1 MTALVSRSR
10 NKGSVMYRTARLAL
24 TLAGMALA
32 GSNAIASS
40 GTITQLSGTLSVRK
54 ADGSVRILSQRST
67 IESGDTINTERESF
81 AQIRF
86 TDGGQVT
93 LKPNTSVKIETF
105 KFSEDKPQED
115 SFLYNL
121 VKGGLRAV
129 TGIVGKRSKDK
140 YQLGTATAT
149 IGIRGTT
156 LSADDCLNHR
166 AGDCARLD
174 AAVYVGVA
182 DGEIVVRNGQGELS
196 LAAGQFGLIAP
207 NQRPLFLSTD
217 PGLQFTPPAT
227 FIQSVMAG
235 SVVNSG
241 KNLECIVTR

>member
-1 MTALVSRSR
+1 MRCNVL
-10 NKGSVMYRTARLAL
+10 RTSAALAL
-24 TLAGMALA
+24 SACTSMVM
-32 GSNAIASS
+32 ASS

-67 IESGDTINTERESF
+67 IESGDTVNTERESF

-93 LKPNTSVKIETF
+93 LKPSSSVKIESF
-105 KFSEDKPQED
+105 KFSEEKPQED
-115 SFLYNL
+115 SFLYSL

-156 LSADDCLNHR
+156 LSADDCLNNR
-166 AGDCARLD
+166 TGDCTRLD

-182 DGEIVVRNGQGELS
+182 DGEVIVRNGQGELGLS
-196 LAAGQFGLIAP
+196 AGQFGLIAP

-241 KNLECIVTR
+241 KNLECIVSR

>member
-1 MTALVSRSR
+1 MSTTRSIL
-10 NKGSVMYRTARLAL
+10 GFSIAAIFAVCS
-24 TLAGMALA
+24 AGALA
-32 GSNAIASS
+32 AT
-40 GTITQLSGTLSVRK
+40 GTVTQLSGTLSVKK
-54 ADGSVRILSQRST
+54 ADGSIRILSQKSA
-67 IESGDTINTERESF
+67 IENGDTLNTERDSY
-81 AQIRF
+81 AQIKF
-86 TDGGQVT
+86 EDGAQLT
-93 LKPNTSVKIETF
+93 LKPNTAVKIDDFRFTEGR
-105 KFSEDKPQED
+105 PQED

-140 YQLGTATAT
+140 YQVTTATAT

-156 LSADDCLNHR
+156 FAADDCVNNR
-166 AGDCARLD
+166 TGDCAILEP
-174 AAVYVGVA
+174 AVYVGVA
-182 DGEIVVRNGQGELS
+182 DGEVAVRNGLGELG

-235 SVVNSG
+235 STVNTGRS
-241 KNLECIVTR
+241 LECVITR

>member
-1 MTALVSRSR
+1 MSGIVLRISAT
-10 NKGSVMYRTARLAL
+10 LAL
-24 TLAGMALA
+24 SACASMVL
-32 GSNAIASS
+32 ASS

-93 LKPNTSVKIETF
+93 LKPNSSVKIESF
-105 KFSEDKPQED
+105 KFAEEKPLED
-115 SFLYNL
+115 SFLYSL

-129 TGIVGKRSKDK
+129 TGIVGKRSKDQ

-156 LSADDCLNHR
+156 LSADDCLNDR
-166 AGDCARLD
+166 TRDCARLD

-182 DGEIVVRNGQGELS
+182 DGEVVVRNGQGELGLS
-196 LAAGQFGLIAP
+196 AGQFGLIAP

>member
-1 MTALVSRSR
+1 MRWKEAAGLAVA
-10 NKGSVMYRTARLAL
+10 SVFA
-24 TLAGMALA
+24 AGAALA
-32 GSNAIASS
+32 ST
-40 GTITQLSGTLSVRK
+40 GTVTQISGTLSVK
-54 ADGSVRILSQRST
+54 KQDGSVRILSQKSQ
-67 IESGDTINTERESF
+67 IESGDTINTERDSF

-86 TDGGQVT
+86 SDGAQLT
-93 LKPNTSVKIETF
+93 LKPNTAVKIESF
-105 KFSEDKPQED
+105 KYSEEKPQED
-115 SFLYNL
+115 SFLYSL

-156 LSADDCLNHR
+156 LSADDCVDR
-166 AGDCARLD
+166 RDGDCARLD
-174 AAVYVGVA
+174 AAVYVGVS
-182 DGEIVVRNGQGELS
+182 DGEVIVRNGQGELG

>member
-1 MTALVSRSR
+1 MKKLDQKTAAALACALFFAA
-10 NKGSVMYRTARLAL
+10 GSAT
-24 TLAGMALA
+24 TLASTA
-32 GSNAIASS
+32 
-40 GTITQLSGTLSVRK
+40 TVTQASGTLSVQK
-54 ADGSVRILSQRST
+54 KDGSRRILSQKSQ
-67 IESGDTINTERESF
+67 IENGDTIHTERDSF

-86 TDGGQVT
+86 SDGAQLTV
-93 LKPNTSVKIETF
+93 KPNSAVKIENF
-105 KFSEDKPQED
+105 KYSEERPQED
-115 SFLYNL
+115 SFLYSL

-129 TGIVGKRSKDK
+129 TGVVGKRSKDK

-156 LSADDCLNHR
+156 LSADDCVNNR
-166 AGDCARLD
+166 TADCARLD
-174 AAVYVGVA
+174 AAVYVGVT
-182 DGEIVVRNGQGELS
+182 DGEVIVRNGQGELG

>member
-1 MTALVSRSR
+1 MNSHRILAVAITAA
-10 NKGSVMYRTARLAL
+10 GLAVASASAFS
-24 TLAGMALA
+24 T
-32 GSNAIASS
+32 NA
-40 GTITQLSGTLSVRK
+40 TVTQISGTLSVKK
-54 ADGSVRILSQRST
+54 ADGSVRILSQKSQ
-67 IESGDTINTERESF
+67 IENGDTVNTAQDSY
-81 AQIRF
+81 AQIKF
-86 TDGGQVT
+86 TDGAQLT
-93 LKPNTSVKIETF
+93 LKPNTAVKIDNF

-115 SFLYNL
+115 SFLYSL

-156 LSADDCLNHR
+156 FSADDCQNNR
-166 AGDCARLD
+166 TGDCARLD
-174 AAVYVGVA
+174 SAVYVGVA
-182 DGEIVVRNGQGELS
+182 DGEVVVRNGQGELG
-196 LAAGQFGLIAP
+196 LTAGQFGLISP

-235 SVVNSG
+235 SVVNTG
-241 KNLECIVTR
+241 KNLECAIR

>member
-1 MTALVSRSR
+1 MSAPRNVRIIIALGVF
-10 NKGSVMYRTARLAL
+10 LAAGPV
-24 TLAGMALA
+24 LA
-32 GSNAIASS
+32 ST
-40 GTITQLSGTLSVRK
+40 GTVTQLSGTLSVRK

-86 TDGGQVT
+86 SDGGQVT
-93 LKPNTSVKIETF
+93 LKPNTSVKIEAF
-105 KFSEDKPQED
+105 RFAEEKPQED
-115 SFLYNL
+115 SFLYRL

-129 TGIVGKRSKDK
+129 TGIVGKRSRDK
-140 YQLGTATAT
+140 YELGTATAT

-156 LSADDCLNHR
+156 LSADDCVNSR
-166 AGDCARLD
+166 DRECGRLEPG
-174 AAVYVGVA
+174 VYVGVA
-182 DGEIVVRNGQGELS
+182 DGEVVVRNGQGELGLS
-196 LAAGQFGLIAP
+196 AGQFGLIAP

>member
-1 MTALVSRSR
+1 MKFSTRIVQFAVAGSFAAVS
-10 NKGSVMYRTARLAL
+10 AA
-24 TLAGMALA
+24 ALA
-32 GSNAIASS
+32 SNA
-40 GTITQLSGTLSVRK
+40 TITQLSGTLSVK
-54 ADGSVRILSQRST
+54 KPDGSVRILSQKSQ
-67 IESGDTINTERESF
+67 IETGDTLNTAQDSY
-81 AQIRF
+81 AQIKF
-86 TDGGQVT
+86 SDGAQLT
-93 LKPNTSVKIETF
+93 LKPNTAVKIDNF
-105 KFSEDKPQED
+105 QFSEEKPQND
-115 SFLYNL
+115 SFLYSL

-156 LSADDCLNHR
+156 FSADDCQNNR
-166 AGDCARLD
+166 EGDCARLD

-182 DGEIVVRNGQGELS
+182 DGEVLVRNGQGELG
-196 LAAGQFGLIAP
+196 LTAGQFGLITP

-227 FIQSVMAG
+227 FIQSIMAG

-241 KNLECIVTR
+241 KNLECAIR

>member
-1 MTALVSRSR
+1 MSCNVLRISIA
-10 NKGSVMYRTARLAL
+10 LAL
-24 TLAGMALA
+24 SACASMVM
-32 GSNAIASS
+32 ASS

-54 ADGSVRILSQRST
+54 ADGSVRILSQRSMV
-67 IESGDTINTERESF
+67 ESGDTINTERESF

-93 LKPNTSVKIETF
+93 LKPNSSVKIESF
-105 KFSEDKPQED
+105 KFTEEKPLED
-115 SFLYNL
+115 SFLYSL

-156 LSADDCLNHR
+156 LSADDCLNKR
-166 AGDCARLD
+166 TDECRPLEP
-174 AAVYVGVA
+174 AVYIGVA
-182 DGEIVVRNGQGELS
+182 DGEVIVRNGQGELGLS
-196 LAAGQFGLIAP
+196 AGQFGLIAP

>member
-1 MTALVSRSR
+1 MSNSHRILGLAAAVALSIGSTA
-10 NKGSVMYRTARLAL
+10 AL
-24 TLAGMALA
+24 
-32 GSNAIASS
+32 ASS
-40 GTITQLSGTLSVRK
+40 GTVTQLSGTLSVRK
-54 ADGSVRILSQRST
+54 ADGSVRILSQKSQ
-67 IESGDTINTERESF
+67 IESGDTVNTERDSY
-81 AQIRF
+81 AQIKF
-86 TDGGQVT
+86 SDGAQLT
-93 LKPNTSVKIETF
+93 MKPNSAVKIDNF
-105 KFSEDKPQED
+105 KFAEEKPQED
-115 SFLYNL
+115 SFVYSL

-140 YQLGTATAT
+140 YSLGTATAT

-156 LSADDCLNHR
+156 FSADDCANNR
-166 AGDCARLD
+166 EGDCARLD

-182 DGEIVVRNGQGELS
+182 DGEVVVRNGEGELGLS
-196 LAAGQFGLIAP
+196 AGQFGLVAP

-241 KNLECIVTR
+241 RSLECVVR